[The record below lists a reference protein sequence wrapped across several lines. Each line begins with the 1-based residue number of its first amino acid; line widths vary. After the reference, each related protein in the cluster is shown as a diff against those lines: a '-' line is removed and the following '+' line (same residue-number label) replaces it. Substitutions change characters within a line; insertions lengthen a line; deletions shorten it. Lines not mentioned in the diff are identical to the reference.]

1 MHTPTIIS
9 LLTARRATALA
20 AVLSCALAAPALAA
34 QPDAWITTKSKL
46 ALLTTEGVSAT
57 AVSVDTVNQQVTLHG
72 KVRSA
77 EEKAKAETVVKTIDG
92 VKGVRNLL
100 EVVAPRHEKA
110 VQRSDDDIKKQ
121 VNTALQKD
129 PLLKDS
135 SITVQSV
142 NNGVVLLAGTAKTL
156 TDHLSAVE
164 VASDVPGVRHVSSE
178 IQSPDTLGDNEIW
191 RERTAQ
197 KSHAEYGAG
206 DASRD
211 MWITSMAKMRLL
223 ADSQTP
229 ALDINVDTRD
239 GVVTLFGI
247 VPEKEA
253 KRAAEADVRKVSGV
267 KHVKNEL
274 QVVASAKQPAVKAQ
288 DEDIQRDVKKSFED
302 RTDLKDIDIA
312 VKNCVARLTGTVPS
326 GTQRLEAAVVA
337 RSTVGVCSVQDD
349 LRIAD

>member
-1 MHTPTIIS
+1 MGKPRTIIS
-9 LLTARRATALA
+9 RLTTKRALLA
-20 AVLSCALAAPALAA
+20 AGLSCALAAPALAV

-46 ALLTTEGVSAT
+46 ALLTTEGVSAA

-77 EEKAKAETVVKTIDG
+77 EEQAKAATVVKTIDG

-110 VQRSDDDIKKQ
+110 VQRSDDDIKKH
-121 VNTALQKD
+121 VGKALKAD
-129 PLLKDS
+129 ASLKDS

-164 VASDVPGVRHVSSE
+164 VASGVPGVRHVSSE
-178 IQSPDTLGDNEIW
+178 IQSPDTLADREIW

-197 KSHAEYGAG
+197 KSNAEYGAT

-211 MWITSMAKMRLL
+211 VWITSMAKMRLL

-247 VPEKEA
+247 VPAKEA
-253 KRAAEADVRKVSGV
+253 KQAAEADVRKVSGV

-302 RTDLKDIDIA
+302 RADLKDVDIA
-312 VKNCVARLTGTVPS
+312 VKNCVARLTGTVPN

-349 LRIAD
+349 LRIEN